1 MKKKAIDSI
10 LSFIN
15 RYRAVTFGALRM
27 NIPHISDE
35 TIFSDTTRL
44 CKRRLISYEKKKRDI
59 DSTMYFSETF
69 NREHTKTVFDN
80 TEIAYQTAL
89 KAIGI
94 LRRYLKITYE
104 EPSFFPIPV
113 KFGYI
118 DSEGEEQNAQLI
130 YLEYWENQMMA
141 KKVYVL
147 PRKSYREILHCF
159 QPQKEEK
166 KTRVYL
172 KKMIRFFK

>member
-59 DSTMYFSETF
+59 DSTMYFP
-69 NREHTKTVFDN
+69 RPL
-80 TEIAYQTAL
+80 TASTQIQCL
-89 KAIGI
+89 IISRSHIK
-94 LRRYLKITYE
+94 RR
-104 EPSFFPIPV
+104 
-113 KFGYI
+113 
-118 DSEGEEQNAQLI
+118 
-130 YLEYWENQMMA
+130 
-141 KKVYVL
+141 
-147 PRKSYREILHCF
+147 
-159 QPQKEEK
+159 
-166 KTRVYL
+166 
-172 KKMIRFFK
+172 

>member
-15 RYRAVTFGALRM
+15 KYRAVTFGALRM

-35 TIFSDTTRL
+35 TIFTDTTRL

-80 TEIAYQTAL
+80 TEIAYQTA
-89 KAIGI
+89 
-94 LRRYLKITYE
+94 RSRRSFRYL
-104 EPSFFPIPV
+104 
-113 KFGYI
+113 
-118 DSEGEEQNAQLI
+118 
-130 YLEYWENQMMA
+130 
-141 KKVYVL
+141 
-147 PRKSYREILHCF
+147 
-159 QPQKEEK
+159 
-166 KTRVYL
+166 
-172 KKMIRFFK
+172 

>member
-15 RYRAVTFGALRM
+15 RYRAVTFGALRI
-27 NIPHISDE
+27 NFPHISDE

-94 LRRYLKITYE
+94 LRRYLRGGAE
-104 EPSFFPIPV
+104 RAAHLSGVLGESN
-113 KFGYI
+113 
-118 DSEGEEQNAQLI
+118 DGEENRANARRGI
-130 YLEYWENQMMA
+130 
-141 KKVYVL
+141 
-147 PRKSYREILHCF
+147 
-159 QPQKEEK
+159 
-166 KTRVYL
+166 
-172 KKMIRFFK
+172 